1 MENPELPRKWNA
13 DELRS
18 AETTASQFL
27 EENGVQIADAMRAKA
42 KFLEILLH
50 RVSLRQTPL
59 ADRLEY
65 LARISEI
72 ADLIRED
79 ADGFFELASRPMV
92 ARIVGTVPRRAS

>member
-1 MENPELPRKWNA
+1 MDNPELPRKWNA

-18 AETTASQFL
+18 AENTASQFL
-27 EENGVQIADAMRAKA
+27 EENGAQIADAMRAKA
-42 KFLEILLH
+42 KFLEVLLH
-50 RVSLRQTPL
+50 RVSLRQTAL

-92 ARIVGTVPRRAS
+92 ARIVGTVPRRA